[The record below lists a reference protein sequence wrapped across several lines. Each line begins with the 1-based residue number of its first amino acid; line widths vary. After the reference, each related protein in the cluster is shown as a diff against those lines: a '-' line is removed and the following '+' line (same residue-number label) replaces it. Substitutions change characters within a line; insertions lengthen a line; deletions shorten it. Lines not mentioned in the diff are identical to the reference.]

1 MSVNLKGLIGKLND
15 TSRGTLEA
23 AAGLC
28 LARTHYDI
36 EIEHVLLKLLDASGS
51 DAAKIF
57 PRFEV
62 DTSRLQ
68 KEIERTLDTLK
79 TGNARTPAISPSVL
93 KMLSEAW
100 SLASLDFG
108 AQKIRSGHI
117 ILALT
122 SSEELLRIVSAKELR
137 KIDAKELHKEFAAIT
152 DGSQEDTV
160 EAAPS
165 SGEPEGLE
173 RPAERLRTSTSSPQI

>member
-15 TSRGTLEA
+15 TTRGALES

-36 EIEHVLLKLLDASGS
+36 EIEHFLLKLLDSSGS

-57 PRFEV
+57 HAFEV
-62 DTSRLQ
+62 DPSRLQ

-100 SLASLDFG
+100 MLASLQFG
-108 AQKIRSGHI
+108 APQIRSGHV
-117 ILALT
+117 ILALV
-122 SSEELLRIVSAKELR
+122 SNDELLRMWSSKASELP
-137 KIDAKELHKEFAAIT
+137 KI
-152 DGSQEDTV
+152 
-160 EAAPS
+160 
-165 SGEPEGLE
+165 
-173 RPAERLRTSTSSPQI
+173 

>member
-15 TSRGTLEA
+15 TTRGALEA

-36 EIEHVLLKLLDASGS
+36 EIEHFLMKFLDASGS

-57 PRFEV
+57 HQFSI

-68 KEIERTLDTLK
+68 KEIERSLDTFK
-79 TGNARTPAISPSVL
+79 TGNARTPAFSPHVL

-100 SLASLDFG
+100 SVASLDFS
-108 AQKIRSGHI
+108 APQVRSGHVHPG
-117 ILALT
+117 A
-122 SSEELLRIVSAKELR
+122 RFRAR
-137 KIDAKELHKEFAAIT
+137 K
-152 DGSQEDTV
+152 
-160 EAAPS
+160 
-165 SGEPEGLE
+165 
-173 RPAERLRTSTSSPQI
+173 

>member
-15 TSRGTLEA
+15 TTRGALEA

-36 EIEHVLLKLLDASGS
+36 EIEHVLLKLLDSSAS

-57 PRFEV
+57 HHFEV

-68 KEIERTLDTLK
+68 KEIERSLDTLK
-79 TGNARTPAISPSVL
+79 TGNARTPSISPSVL

-100 SLASLDFG
+100 SLASLDFN
-108 AQKIRSGHI
+108 APQIRSGHA
-117 ILALT
+117 ILALV
-122 SSEELLRIVSAKELR
+122 SNEGLLRIASNKGKELP
-137 KIDAKELHKEFAAIT
+137 KIDAAALKKEFPEIVE
-152 DGSQEDTV
+152 GSQED
-160 EAAPS
+160 
-165 SGEPEGLE
+165 
-173 RPAERLRTSTSSPQI
+173 